1 MAFLDVLM
9 LGFSEALTPTNL
21 LFCFIGALLGTL
33 IGVLPGIGP
42 TATVAILLPV
52 TFFLPPLG
60 ALIMLA
66 GIFYGA
72 QYGGSTTAILV
83 NLPGEAS
90 AVVTAIDGYQMAR
103 KGRAG
108 AALAV
113 AALGSFFAGTVA
125 TIGLAIAGP
134 TLSSFALSFGPAEYV
149 SLCIF
154 GLLAATILAHGSV
167 MKAVGMVCLGLVF
180 GMVGIDVNSGS
191 TRLTF
196 GSTELYDGIDFVVI
210 AVGLFGVAEIASN
223 LEFKEARGVLQS
235 TIGRLWPTKDEFKQ
249 SWAPVLRGTAVGTIL
264 GVLPGGG
271 ATLSAFSAYSVE
283 KKVSR
288 TPEKFGHGAIAG
300 VAGPEAANN
309 AGAQSSFIPLLT
321 LGIPSNSIMAMM
333 LGAMTIHGITP
344 GPSVIQN
351 QPELF
356 WGLVAS
362 MWIGNAMLLVINLPL
377 IGIWVRLLK
386 VPYRLLYPAILM
398 FCCIGVY
405 SVSNRGFDVALVIL
419 FGVLGYVL
427 RKAKCE
433 AGPLL
438 LGFVLGPLLETNL
451 RRALLLSQGD
461 PLVFFERPISAVLLL
476 ITAGMLLTLILPAI
490 RKGRKE
496 AFEAS
501 ED

>member
-1 MAFLDVLM
+1 MEFLDVLM

-60 ALIMLA
+60 ALIMLS

-90 AVVTAIDGYQMAR
+90 SVVTAIDGYQMAR
-103 KGRAG
+103 QGRAG
-108 AALAV
+108 AALAI

-125 TIGLAIAGP
+125 TIALAIAGP

-149 SLCIF
+149 ALCIF

-167 MKAVGMVCLGLVF
+167 IKAIGMVCLGLVL

-191 TRLTF
+191 PRLTF
-196 GSTELYDGIDFVVI
+196 GSTELYDGIEFVVI
-210 AVGLFGVAEIASN
+210 AVGLFGIAEIAIN
-223 LEFKEARGVLQS
+223 LESREQRGVLKS
-235 TIGRLWPTKDEFKQ
+235 TIGRLWPTREEFKE
-249 SWAPVLRGTAVGTIL
+249 SWAAVLRGTAVGTIL

-283 KKVSR
+283 KKISK

-362 MWIGNAMLLVINLPL
+362 MWLGNAMLLVINLPL
-377 IGIWVRLLK
+377 IGLWVKLLQI
-386 VPYRLLYPAILM
+386 PYRLMYPAILL

-419 FGVLGYVL
+419 FGILGYVL

-433 AGPLL
+433 PGPLL

-476 ITAGMLLTLILPAI
+476 ITAGMLLTLIVPAI
-490 RKGRKE
+490 RKNRKA

>member
-21 LFCFIGALLGTL
+21 MFCFIGALLGTL

-108 AALAV
+108 AALAI
-113 AALGSFFAGTVA
+113 AALGSFFAGTVS
-125 TIGLAIAGP
+125 TIALAVAGP

-149 SLCIF
+149 ALCIF

-167 MKAVGMVCLGLVF
+167 VKAIGMVCLGLVL

-191 TRLTF
+191 ARMTF
-196 GSTELYDGIDFVVI
+196 GSTDLYDGIEFVVI
-210 AVGLFGVAEIASN
+210 AVGLFGIAEIATN
-223 LEFKEARGVLQS
+223 LESKEVRGVLQS
-235 TIGRLWPTKDEFKQ
+235 KIGRLWPTREEFKE
-249 SWAPVLRGTAVGTIL
+249 SWGAVLRGTGVGTIL

-283 KKVSR
+283 KRMSK

-351 QPELF
+351 QPGLF

-377 IGIWVRLLK
+377 IGLWVKLLQI
-386 VPYRLLYPAILM
+386 PYRIMYPAILL
-398 FCCIGVY
+398 FCCVGVY

-433 AGPLL
+433 PGPLL

-451 RRALLLSQGD
+451 RRAMLLSQGD
-461 PLVFFERPISAVLLL
+461 WLVFLERPISAGLLAL
-476 ITAGMLLTLILPAI
+476 TALMLLTLILPTI
-490 RKGRKE
+490 RKNRKA

>member
-1 MAFLDVLM
+1 MEFLDVLM
-9 LGFSEALTPTNL
+9 IGFSEALTPTNL

-103 KGRAG
+103 QGRAG
-108 AALAV
+108 AALAI

-125 TIGLAIAGP
+125 TIALAVAGP

-149 SLCIF
+149 ALCIF

-167 MKAVGMVCLGLVF
+167 IKAIGMVCLGLVL

-191 TRLTF
+191 PRLTF
-196 GSTELYDGIDFVVI
+196 GSTDLYDGIEFVVI
-210 AVGLFGVAEIASN
+210 AVGLFGIAEIAAN
-223 LEFKEARGVLQS
+223 LESTEVRGVLQS
-235 TIGRLWPTKDEFKQ
+235 KIGRLWPTREEFSQ
-249 SWAPVLRGTAVGTIL
+249 SWGAILRGTGVGTVL

-283 KKVSR
+283 KKISR

-362 MWIGNAMLLVINLPL
+362 MWLGNAMLLIINLPL
-377 IGIWVRLLK
+377 IGLWVKLLQI
-386 VPYRLLYPAILM
+386 PYRLMYPAILL
-398 FCCIGVY
+398 FCCVGVY

-419 FGVLGYVL
+419 FGILGYAL

-433 AGPLL
+433 PGPLL

-451 RRALLLSQGD
+451 RRAMLLSQGD
-461 PLVFFERPISAVLLL
+461 WLVFFERPISGILLA
-476 ITAGMLLTLILPAI
+476 ITALMLLTLALPAI
-490 RKGRKE
+490 RKNRKA

>member
-9 LGFSEALTPTNL
+9 LGFSEAFTPTNL

-125 TIGLAIAGP
+125 TVGLAVAGP

-149 SLCIF
+149 ALCIF

-167 MKAVGMVCLGLVF
+167 IKAIGMVCLGLVL

-223 LEFKEARGVLQS
+223 LEFKEARGILQS
-235 TIGRLWPTKDEFKQ
+235 TIGRLWPTKQEFKE
-249 SWAPVLRGTAVGTIL
+249 SWAAVVRGTAVGTIL

-283 KKVSR
+283 KKISK

-377 IGIWVRLLK
+377 IGVWVRLLK
-386 VPYRLLYPAILM
+386 VPYRLLYPAILL

-405 SVSNRGFDVALVIL
+405 SVNNRGFDVALVIL

-427 RKAKCE
+427 RKAQCE

-461 PLVFFERPISAVLLL
+461 PLVFVERPISAVLLL

>member
-1 MAFLDVLM
+1 MEFLDVLM

-42 TATVAILLPV
+42 TATVAILLPI
-52 TFFLPPLG
+52 TFFLPPLA
-60 ALIMLA
+60 ALIMLS

-103 KGRAG
+103 QGRAG
-108 AALAV
+108 AALAI

-125 TIGLAIAGP
+125 TIALAVAGP

-149 SLCIF
+149 ALCIF

-167 MKAVGMVCLGLVF
+167 VKAIGMVCLGLVL

-191 TRLTF
+191 PRLTF
-196 GSTELYDGIDFVVI
+196 GSTELYDGIEFVVI
-210 AVGLFGVAEIASN
+210 AVGLFGIAEIATN
-223 LEFKEARGVLQS
+223 LESKEQRGVLQS
-235 TIGRLWPTKDEFKQ
+235 TIGRLWPTKQEFRE
-249 SWAPVLRGTAVGTIL
+249 SWGAVLRGTGVGTIL

-283 KKVSR
+283 KKISR

-362 MWIGNAMLLVINLPL
+362 MWLGNAMLLIINLPL
-377 IGIWVRLLK
+377 IGLWVKLLK
-386 VPYRLLYPAILM
+386 IPYRMMYPAILL

-419 FGVLGYVL
+419 FGILGYAL

-433 AGPLL
+433 PGPLL

-461 PLVFFERPISAVLLL
+461 PLVFFERPISAVLLVV
-476 ITAGMLLTLILPAI
+476 TAGMLLTLILPAI
-490 RKGRKE
+490 RKNRKA

>member
-9 LGFSEALTPTNL
+9 LGFSEAFTPTNL
-21 LFCFIGALLGTL
+21 FFCFLGALLGTL

-108 AALAV
+108 AALAI

-125 TIGLAIAGP
+125 TIGLAVAGP

-167 MKAVGMVCLGLVF
+167 IKAIGMVCLGLVL

-235 TIGRLWPTKDEFKQ
+235 TIGRLWPTRQEFKE
-249 SWAPVLRGTAVGTIL
+249 SWGAVLRGTGVGTIL

-283 KKVSR
+283 KKISK

-377 IGIWVRLLK
+377 IGVWVRLLK
-386 VPYRLLYPAILM
+386 VPYRLLYPAILL

-405 SVSNRGFDVALVIL
+405 SVNNRGFDVALVIL

-461 PLVFFERPISAVLLL
+461 PLVFVERPISAVLLL

>member
-1 MAFLDVLM
+1 MGFLDVLI

-21 LFCFIGALLGTL
+21 LMCFIGALLGTL

-90 AVVTAIDGYQMAR
+90 AVVTAIDGHQMAK

-108 AALAV
+108 AALAI

-125 TIGLAIAGP
+125 TIALAVAGP
-134 TLSSFALSFGPAEYV
+134 TLSTFALAFGPAEYFT
-149 SLCIF
+149 LCIF

-167 MKAVGMVCLGLVF
+167 IKAIGMVCLGLIL

-196 GSTELYDGIDFVVI
+196 GSTDLYDGIEFVVL
-210 AVGLFGVAEIASN
+210 AVGLFGIAEIASN
-223 LEFKEARGVLQS
+223 LESKEERGILQGK
-235 TIGRLWPTKDEFKQ
+235 IGRLWPTLEEFKK
-249 SWAPVLRGTAVGTIL
+249 SWGAVLRGTGIGTLL

-271 ATLSAFSAYSVE
+271 ATLSAFSAYSIE
-283 KKVSR
+283 KKVSKN
-288 TPEKFGHGAIAG
+288 PKEFGQGAIAG

-351 QPELF
+351 QPGLF

-362 MWIGNAMLLVINLPL
+362 MWIGNAMLLIINLPL
-377 IGIWVRLLK
+377 IGVWVKLLQI
-386 VPYRLLYPAILM
+386 PYRLMFPAILM
-398 FCCIGVY
+398 FCCVGVY
-405 SVSNRGFDVALVIL
+405 SVSNKPFDVALVII
-419 FGVLGYVL
+419 FGILGYVL

-433 AGPLL
+433 PGPLL

-451 RRALLLSQGD
+451 RRAMLLSQGD
-461 PLVFFERPISAVLLL
+461 WTVFVQRPISGTLLAVSAIMLLL
-476 ITAGMLLTLILPAI
+476 MVLPAI
-490 RKGRKE
+490 RKSRKA
-496 AFEAS
+496 AFEES